1 MQDFITQSIIDL
13 FVPNQC
19 IVCQRLH
26 KVNLCGE
33 CIAKVPNNT
42 ALWLKDKPKIQPLF
56 VPKFNTK
63 IQSTLKD
70 GYIDSILSCTDFKNH
85 IIRKSIHYLKYKN
98 LPQIAN
104 PLGSIMLRSLS
115 QNLRLKNNIIL
126 CPIPLHPNRLK
137 FRGYNQALLL
147 TEYLHKQLNLDIYDE
162 LYRIRDTPNQMK
174 INDRETRMQNM
185 DNAFEA
191 RRKPSSDIQH
201 IILIDDVTTTL
212 STIQEAA
219 KAVSKMGFSSI
230 NALVL
235 AH

>member
-19 IVCQRLH
+19 IVCQRLN
-26 KVNLCGE
+26 KVNLCGD
-33 CIAKVPNNT
+33 CIAKIPNNT
-42 ALWLKDKPKIQPLF
+42 TLWLKDKPKTQPLF

-63 IQSTLKD
+63 IQPPLKD
-70 GYIDSILSCTDFKNH
+70 GYIDSILSCSKFSNH

-98 LPQIAN
+98 LPQIAG

-115 QNLRLKNNIIL
+115 QNLRLKDNIIL

-147 TEYLHKQLNLDIYDE
+147 AEYFHKKLNLDIYNE
-162 LYRIRDTPNQMK
+162 LYRILDTPHQMK
-174 INDRETRMQNM
+174 INDRETRIQNM

-191 RRKPSSDIQH
+191 RQKASTDTQS

-212 STIQEAA
+212 STIQQAA
-219 KAVSKMGFSSI
+219 KALSKNGFNSI

>member
-1 MQDFITQSIIDL
+1 MQDFVRQSIIDFL
-13 FVPNQC
+13 IPNQC
-19 IVCQRLH
+19 IVCQRLS
-26 KVNLCGE
+26 KVNLCGD
-33 CIAKVPNNT
+33 CISKIPNQT
-42 ALWLKDKPKIQPLF
+42 TLWLKDKPKTQPLF
-56 VPKFNTK
+56 VPKFNTR
-63 IQSTLKD
+63 IQPILKD

-115 QNLRLKNNIIL
+115 QNLRLKENIIL

-137 FRGYNQALLL
+137 FRDYNQALLL
-147 TEYLHKQLNLDIYDE
+147 AEYLNKQLNLDIYNE

-174 INDRETRMQNM
+174 INDRETRIQNM
-185 DNAFEA
+185 NNAFEA
-191 RRKPSSDIQH
+191 RQKASTDGLNIV
-201 IILIDDVTTTL
+201 LIDDVTTTL

-219 KAVSKMGFSSI
+219 KALSKMGFHSI

>member
-19 IVCQRLH
+19 IVCQRLS
-26 KVNLCGE
+26 KVNLCGD
-33 CIAKVPNNT
+33 CIAQIPNNT
-42 ALWLKDKPKIQPLF
+42 TLWLKDKPKTQPLF

-98 LPQIAN
+98 LPQIAS

-115 QNLRLKNNIIL
+115 QNLRLKDNLIL

-147 TEYLHKQLNLDIYDE
+147 AEYLHKKLNLDIYNE
-162 LYRIRDTPNQMK
+162 LYRIRDTPHQMK
-174 INDRETRMQNM
+174 INDRDSRIQNM
-185 DNAFEA
+185 DNAFKA
-191 RRKPSSDIQH
+191 RQKVLSDTQS

-219 KAVSKMGFSSI
+219 KALSKVGFNSI